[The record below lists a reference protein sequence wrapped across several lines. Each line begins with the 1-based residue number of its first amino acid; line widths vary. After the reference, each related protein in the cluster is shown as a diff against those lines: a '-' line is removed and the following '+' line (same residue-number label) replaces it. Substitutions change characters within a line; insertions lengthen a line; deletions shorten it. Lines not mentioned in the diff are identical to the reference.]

1 MVALY
6 SRDILA
12 IVVWYANENSLMPLS
27 TQENKK
33 LTSNVRLVNRAT
45 MSTKT
50 IKIKLEHNL
59 INEVAIELHKF

>member
-6 SRDILA
+6 SSDILA

-50 IKIKLEHNL
+50 IKIKL
-59 INEVAIELHKF
+59 